1 MRRPFGGSTCG
12 IGVIRKASNPA
23 AHAMNAHERQAF
35 WRADH
40 LVEQRVHEV
49 QRALEL
55 AIAEVAPPH
64 FQGNALGGVPSVRA
78 EAVGTSEALHPKACL
93 RQGLNRTGSGDKG
106 GVQGECHEV
115 VFEVQRI
122 S

>member
-1 MRRPFGGSTCG
+1 MRLGQFSHEPTHVPRGHQ
-12 IGVIRKASNPA
+12 RK
-23 AHAMNAHERQAF
+23 AF

-40 LVEQRVHEV
+40 LVEEGVHEV
-49 QRALEL
+49 EGALERPSG
-55 AIAEVAPPH
+55 EVAFPDFH
-64 FQGNALGGVPSVRA
+64 RDALGGVPGVRA
-78 EAVGTSEALHPKACL
+78 EAVGTGEALHPEACL
-93 RQGLNRTGSGDKG
+93 RQGLNRTGGGDKG